1 MTLNGLLEIP
11 YLANGRD
18 RSGVDCYGGVRFARY
33 HLFGRG
39 LMPDYT
45 TVDGSD
51 KRAMTEAMLS
61 ESAGYHVVSRR
72 AGAIATAWRGRLCI
86 HIAICVIIDRRLMIL
101 EWDNDAPLP
110 RLVHPSLFER
120 QYSRVVYYDN

>member
-1 MTLNGLLEIP
+1 MTLDDLLKIP

-18 RSGVDCYGGVRFARY
+18 LSGVDCYGGVRLARV
-33 HLFGRG
+33 HLFGRD

-45 TVDGSD
+45 SVEGSD
-51 KRAMTEAMLS
+51 KKAMTTAMLS
-61 ESAGYHVVSRR
+61 ESAGYQVVSKR

-86 HIAICVIIDRRLMIL
+86 HVAICVIIDGRLMIL
-101 EWDNDAPLP
+101 EWDNDAPMP
-110 RLVHPSLFER
+110 RLVYPSLFER

>member
-1 MTLNGLLEIP
+1 MTLHDLLKIP

-18 RSGVDCYGGVRFARY
+18 PSGVDCYGGVRLARV
-33 HLFGRG
+33 HLFGRD

-51 KRAMTEAMLS
+51 KKSMTAAMLS

-72 AGAIATAWRGRLCI
+72 SGAIATAWRGRLCI
-86 HIAICVIIDRRLMIL
+86 HIAICVTIDGRLMIL